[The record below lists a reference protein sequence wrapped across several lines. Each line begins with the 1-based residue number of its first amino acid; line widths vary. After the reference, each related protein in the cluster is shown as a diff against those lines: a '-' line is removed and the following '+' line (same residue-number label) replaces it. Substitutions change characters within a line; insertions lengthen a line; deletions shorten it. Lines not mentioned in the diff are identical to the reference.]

1 MLQFLCGHLLIS
13 NSDEWLCAPF
23 NSARQQNQNVE
34 GFAAIDADLNAND
47 SMERL
52 PQVNETIAGK
62 MTHVTYRLL
71 SVIGDGGY
79 GTVFEATDGVR
90 KVAVKT
96 EKFSRSMLHVEAH
109 VLRTATRTRCNR
121 IAELI
126 DYGDVPKN
134 FYFLVMPLLGKDL
147 HHLRNE
153 QRERRFSHPTS
164 LRIGIMSLQ
173 AIQELHE
180 KCGFLSRD
188 IKSGNYAVGLAARER
203 DIFLIDFGL
212 ARKYLDRNRNV
223 MPSRGEVGWRGTTRY
238 GSLNAHLKLDLGRK
252 DDVESWFYMMVEL
265 TKGAVPWRQMTDRAQ
280 VHAAKLS
287 ARSSSRAQ
295 FLSECPVEYD
305 VILTHIDSLTFA
317 DAPNYKMIITLL
329 EEAMRNIRATWQ
341 QQYDWEDEIT
351 HSTTSL
357 SNERPEAQSNA
368 PINVMNGAY
377 RPVPETLT
385 PQHPL

>member
-1 MLQFLCGHLLIS
+1 MV
-13 NSDEWLCAPF
+13 NP
-23 NSARQQNQNVE
+23 VE

-79 GTVFEATDGVR
+79 GTVFEATDGKSGSEDR
-90 KVAVKT
+90 KVFA
-96 EKFSRSMLHVEAH
+96 LHVEAH
-109 VLRTATRTRCNR
+109 VLRTATRTRCNQ

-126 DYGDVPKN
+126 DYGDVPNN
-134 FYFLVMPLLGKDL
+134 FCFLVMLLLGKDL
-147 HHLRNE
+147 HYLRNE

-223 MPSRGEVGWRGTTRY
+223 MPSRGEVGFRGTTRY

-265 TKGAVPWRQMTDRAQ
+265 TKEAVPWRLMSGR
-280 VHAAKLS
+280 LN
-287 ARSSSRAQ
+287 
-295 FLSECPVEYD
+295 
-305 VILTHIDSLTFA
+305 LT
-317 DAPNYKMIITLL
+317 N
-329 EEAMRNIRATWQ
+329 N
-341 QQYDWEDEIT
+341 
-351 HSTTSL
+351 
-357 SNERPEAQSNA
+357 
-368 PINVMNGAY
+368 
-377 RPVPETLT
+377 
-385 PQHPL
+385 

>member
-1 MLQFLCGHLLIS
+1 MV
-13 NSDEWLCAPF
+13 NPVND
-23 NSARQQNQNVE
+23 
-34 GFAAIDADLNAND
+34 FAAIDADPNAND
-47 SMERL
+47 MVERL

-71 SVIGDGGY
+71 SVLGDGGY

-126 DYGDVPKN
+126 DYGDVPN
-134 FYFLVMPLLGKDL
+134 NYCFLVMPLLGKDL
-147 HHLRNE
+147 HQLRNE

-188 IKSGNYAVGLAARER
+188 IKSGNFAVGLAARER

-223 MPSRGEVGWRGTTRY
+223 LPSRGEIGWRGTTRY

-265 TKGAVPWRQMTDRAQ
+265 TKGAVPWRQMTDRSQ

-287 ARSSSRAQ
+287 ARTNTRVQ
-295 FLSECPVEYD
+295 FLSECPVEFD
-305 VILTHIDSLTFA
+305 VILTHIDSLAFV
-317 DAPNYKMIITLL
+317 DAPNYKMIISLL
-329 EEAMRNIRATWQ
+329 EESMRNSGATWQ
-341 QQYDWEDEIT
+341 QLYDWEDEIT

-357 SNERPEAQSNA
+357 SSERPAVQSNA
-368 PINVMNGAY
+368 AVNVVNRAD
-377 RPVPETLT
+377 RPVPETLI
-385 PQHPL
+385 PQRPL